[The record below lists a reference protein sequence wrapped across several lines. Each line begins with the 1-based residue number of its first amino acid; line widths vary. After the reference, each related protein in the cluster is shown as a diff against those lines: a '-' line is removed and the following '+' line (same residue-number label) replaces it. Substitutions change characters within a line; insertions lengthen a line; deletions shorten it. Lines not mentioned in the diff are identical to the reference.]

1 MAKRN
6 YSSTTDVR
14 TLAADMGATDV
25 GGSPNPYS
33 TMLLNTVATS
43 NLPSTYPYTLVIE
56 PDVAGK
62 EEIVTVTGQYSTYR
76 YNVTRAQDGSS
87 ATSHLS
93 GVQVKHMVTAR
104 DLQEPQDHI
113 YASTGVHGVTGALV
127 GATDTQTLSGKTL
140 TSPVVNGG
148 TITGATLSGTTTL
161 SGTVSANS
169 TTITAIEL
177 SYLDGVTSAIQ
188 TQIDSKAPIA
198 SPTFSGTVGLP
209 ASTSLTTP
217 GLYNPSLSG
226 TMNATGAYITA
237 PYITNPTISSP
248 GISGATLDAAST
260 IGSVSGT
267 TLAANQTAWSTW
279 TPTLSWTLNGLT
291 NSSEYK
297 QIGKTVYFNLSLVS
311 TGSITPS
318 GGFTFTLPVQPTQSG
333 SVSGSWFA
341 ASTYYPITALF
352 GTSNTIATVY
362 VAAATA
368 STAPAANTAV
378 SSQQV
383 SSSIIPLGSVT
394 TTANRSIS
402 ISGFY
407 EVA

>member
-14 TLAADMGATDV
+14 SLAADMGATNISDT
-25 GGSPNPYS
+25 PNSYN

-43 NLPSTYPYTLVIE
+43 NLPSAYPYTLVIE

-62 EEIVTVTGQYSTYR
+62 EEIVTVTGQVSTYR
-76 YNVTRAQDGSS
+76 YNVTRGQDGSS

-113 YASTGVHGVTGALV
+113 YASTGVHNVTGSVV
-127 GATDTQTLSGKTL
+127 GTTDTQILSGKTL

-169 TTITAIEL
+169 TTVTAIEL

-198 SPTFSGTVGLP
+198 SPTFSGTVSLP

-248 GISGATLDAAST
+248 GISSGTLDAAST

-267 TLAANQTAWSTW
+267 TLAANQTVWTSW
-279 TPTLSWTLNGLT
+279 TPTLSWTLAGST

-297 QIGKTVYFNLSLVS
+297 QIGKTVYFNLSISSSGAVTVS
-311 TGSITPS
+311 GT
-318 GGFTFTLPVQPTQSG
+318 FTFTLPVQPTMNG
-333 SVSGSWFA
+333 WVYGNFN
-341 ASTYYPITALF
+341 TPTGNYPISASF
-352 GTSNTIATVY
+352 NTISTTATVY
-362 VAAATA
+362 VPTAT
-368 STAPAANTAV
+368 STTANTAL
-378 SSQQV
+378 SSLALT
-383 SSSIIPLGSVT
+383 SSIIPLGTVT
-394 TTANRSIS
+394 TSANRSIN